1 MACSASSQTSSEAS
15 CSSLATEFSA
25 HILPP
30 YVYSIPTRLYRAH
43 PTSTPFALSKRRF
56 KNGGYF
62 RLAGYRVISNLSRY
76 DLV

>member
-56 KNGGYF
+56 KTVDIFG
-62 RLAGYRVISNLSRY
+62 
-76 DLV
+76 

>member
-43 PTSTPFALSKRRF
+43 PTSTPFAFKTPFVKKR
-56 KNGGYF
+56 
-62 RLAGYRVISNLSRY
+62 
-76 DLV
+76 